1 MANVLQEKLDERQ
14 LQVKN
19 EVLAAVEFE
28 LVGSVAHSG
37 GVLTGFSVRYGRSDL
52 LLTLRAIVAGKA
64 QIAFVGCPD
73 LSTAFRKAV
82 TEAYNDGL
90 QWRED
95 KYAKIE
101 V

>member
-1 MANVLQEKLDERQ
+1 MANRLEEKLQERKE
-14 LQVKN
+14 QVNN

-28 LVGSVAHSG
+28 LLGSVAHSG
-37 GVLTGFSVRYGRSDL
+37 GLLTGFSVRYGRSDL
-52 LLTLRAIVAGKA
+52 LLTLRAVVAGKP

-95 KYAKIE
+95 KYARNE